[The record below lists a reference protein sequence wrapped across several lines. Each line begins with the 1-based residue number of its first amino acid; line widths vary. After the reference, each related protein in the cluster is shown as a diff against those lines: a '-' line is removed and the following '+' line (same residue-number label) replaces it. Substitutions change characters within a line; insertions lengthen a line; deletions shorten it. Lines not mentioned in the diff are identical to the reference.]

1 MNDTLKEILNDV
13 IDLMLDPVFLVDK
26 HGVILY
32 VSSAVERILGYQPQ
46 EMTGNYI
53 LDFVVPDDREATL
66 KTAESVIDGRIHA
79 NFENR
84 YQHKDGHVVNLLWS
98 ARWIDNHQVR
108 IGVARD
114 ITERKRAEERLYHF
128 ANHDP
133 LTNLPNRLLFH
144 GRVTRAIEHA
154 KRYHSKLAL
163 LYLDLNGFKLVNDKH
178 GHSAGDQ
185 FLQEMSV
192 RLSSNIRNADTIAR
206 IGGDEFAV
214 LLTGIADHDSVSEA
228 ILKIRKLIEMPIE
241 INEHLLSVTASIGF
255 ALFPEQGDAFDELL
269 HQADTSM
276 YRTKRQ

>member
-1 MNDTLKEILNDV
+1 
-13 IDLMLDPVFLVDK
+13 MLDPVFLVDK

-144 GRVTRAIEHA
+144 DRVTRAIEHA

>member
-144 GRVTRAIEHA
+144 DRVTRAIEHA

-269 HQADTSM
+269 HQADASM

>member
-79 NFENR
+79 NFESR

-144 GRVTRAIEHA
+144 DRVTRAIEHA

-241 INEHLLSVTASIGF
+241 INEHLLSVTVSIGF

-269 HQADTSM
+269 HQADASM

>member
-53 LDFVVPDDREATL
+53 LDFVVPDDSGATL

-144 GRVTRAIEHA
+144 DRVTRAIEHA

>member
-144 GRVTRAIEHA
+144 DRVTRAIEHA

-214 LLTGIADHDSVSEA
+214 LLTGIADHNSVSEA

-241 INEHLLSVTASIGF
+241 INEHLLSVTVSIGF

-269 HQADTSM
+269 HQADASM

>member
-144 GRVTRAIEHA
+144 DRVTRAIEHA

>member
-98 ARWIDNHQVR
+98 ARWIHNHQVR

-144 GRVTRAIEHA
+144 DRVTRAIEHA

>member
-98 ARWIDNHQVR
+98 ARWIHNHQVH

-144 GRVTRAIEHA
+144 DRVTRAIEHA

>member
-1 MNDTLKEILNDV
+1 
-13 IDLMLDPVFLVDK
+13 
-26 HGVILY
+26 
-32 VSSAVERILGYQPQ
+32 
-46 EMTGNYI
+46 
-53 LDFVVPDDREATL
+53 
-66 KTAESVIDGRIHA
+66 
-79 NFENR
+79 
-84 YQHKDGHVVNLLWS
+84 LWS
-98 ARWIDNHQVR
+98 ARWIHNHQVR

-144 GRVTRAIEHA
+144 DRVTRAIEHA